1 MPIGGFVIN
10 TLPQDCDAVVTILE
24 QMPGVEIYATDLNG
38 NIVAVIE
45 SQTTDSMEAC
55 VNEMEKLEQVLSVGA
70 AYLHAEDE
78 VEKIERGEQIPS
90 NPFGKNKKN
99 KVEVA

>member
-10 TLPQDCDAVVTILE
+10 TLPQDCGAVVTILE
-24 QMPGVEIYATDLNG
+24 QMPGLEIHATDQCG

-45 SQTTDSMEAC
+45 SRTTDSMEAC
-55 VNEMEKLEQVLSVGA
+55 VKDIEVLEQVLSVGA

-78 VEKIERGEQIPS
+78 VEKIERGELIPS
-90 NPFGKNKKN
+90 NPFEKSKKN
-99 KVEVA
+99 KAALA